1 MSDRL
6 ARAEIAVVENTSS
19 RVDGIRL
26 RLGGTAACDEG
37 SDGLKMKKEPTAR
50 NSICRYAREDTS
62 WEMRAEVVCIIWG
75 LRASEYDLGEERPA
89 PSDGRDMLAELKME
103 GLAAEDDVCSA
114 RQASA
119 SCRLKAASGP
129 P

>member
-6 ARAEIAVVENTSS
+6 ARAGIAEVENTSS

-26 RLGGTAACDEG
+26 KLGAAAAWGEG

-62 WEMRAEVVCIIWG
+62 WEMIVEVVCII
-75 LRASEYDLGEERPA
+75 
-89 PSDGRDMLAELKME
+89 
-103 GLAAEDDVCSA
+103 
-114 RQASA
+114 
-119 SCRLKAASGP
+119 
-129 P
+129 